1 MSNFIAATA
10 AAGYPRP
17 SLLPPR
23 EAALGLHHPS
33 DILGRGGPGY
43 ADQLAH
49 QVQPFNSTA
58 VCKY

>member
-1 MSNFIAATA
+1 MFNVIAASAT
-10 AAGYPRP
+10 AGYPRP

-23 EAALGLHHPS
+23 EATLGLHHPS

-49 QVQPFNSTA
+49 QV
-58 VCKY
+58 